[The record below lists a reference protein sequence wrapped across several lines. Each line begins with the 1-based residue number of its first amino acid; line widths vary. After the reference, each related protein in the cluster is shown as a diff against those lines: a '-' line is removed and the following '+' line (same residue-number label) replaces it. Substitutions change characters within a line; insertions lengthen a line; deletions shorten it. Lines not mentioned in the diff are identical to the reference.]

1 MGQAGSSALSPSD
14 MMLLGEGVTSC
25 PLRPTFQLQVGV
37 PSHTH
42 SYKHAGD
49 SEEALLP
56 LGVMRWGTG
65 RRDNTRGEGEAGQT
79 QAMSPPGRGAGS
91 RRALG
96 QVTE

>member
-56 LGVMRWGTG
+56 LGVIQHQ
-65 RRDNTRGEGEAGQT
+65 RGGAGWPHPGHEP
-79 QAMSPPGRGAGS
+79 AGRGSGS
-91 RRALG
+91 RKALG